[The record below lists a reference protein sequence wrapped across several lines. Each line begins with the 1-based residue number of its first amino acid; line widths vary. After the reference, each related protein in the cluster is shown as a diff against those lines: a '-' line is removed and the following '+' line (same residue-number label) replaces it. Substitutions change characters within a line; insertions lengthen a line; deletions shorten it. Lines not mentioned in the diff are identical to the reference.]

1 MNISAFG
8 NLSAVFLV
16 IVCVDLA
23 DHKGFF
29 SYTYDSAVQFFLF
42 HISAVCLD
50 AFAVCIDRVRQNDDI
65 RIPAILVNQT
75 ETLECFFTDF
85 SWDKLYR
92 L

>member
-65 RIPAILVNQT
+65 RIPAIFSKPDRNFGM
-75 ETLECFFTDF
+75 FFH
-85 SWDKLYR
+85 R
-92 L
+92 LQLG